1 MLDFIARRR
10 DADVKTTGVMRGFSD
25 DVNDASGRASEQYD
39 VFLRDGAPES
49 FSFLD
54 SSTARLQSRT
64 LGGC

>member
-1 MLDFIARRR
+1 M
-10 DADVKTTGVMRGFSD
+10 KTTGFVRGFSD

-39 VFLRDGAPES
+39 VLFRDGAPES

-64 LGGC
+64 LGRC